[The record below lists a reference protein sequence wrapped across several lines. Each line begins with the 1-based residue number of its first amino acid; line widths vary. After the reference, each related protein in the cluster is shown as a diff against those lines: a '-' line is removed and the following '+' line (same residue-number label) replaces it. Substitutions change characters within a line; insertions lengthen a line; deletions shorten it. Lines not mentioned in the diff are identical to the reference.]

1 MGEVRRVYVEKKIP
15 YAVKAREL
23 KEEIGSYLGIT
34 KVSGVRVL
42 NRYDVENLSDEV
54 YRQALATGVQTCAL
68 PISLPGKSGNR
79 GRDESILRGVSA
91 GTVRPAGG
99 FGHAVPSV
107 FE

>member
-34 KVSGVRVL
+34 EVSGVRVL
-42 NRYDVENLSDEV
+42 NRYDVENLSEETFERAAGR
-54 YRQALATGVQTCAL
+54 Y
-68 PISLPGKSGNR
+68 SLPGKSGNR